1 MNNEGDFH
9 KDEPDIEFQ
18 TISSPIEFATPLP
31 PLGEDLPLVIPF
43 SKPQWVSSAAFI
55 STNTKGQ
62 GSSSDSESKALNA
75 NPNQAEKVFK
85 SATIDNR
92 SVKGSTTYESCSNI
106 KRSAS
111 VSSTSSSKSGES
123 SPRHVD
129 DELQQKLN
137 KRLSKECDAH
147 ALEKFES
154 TVQQNM
160 SQNRAIAGT
169 KLVS

>member
-1 MNNEGDFH
+1 M
-9 KDEPDIEFQ
+9 
-18 TISSPIEFATPLP
+18 SPIELATQLP

-43 SKPQWVSSAAFI
+43 SEPQWVSSAAFI

-62 GSSSDSESKALNA
+62 GFSSDSESKALNT

-85 SATIDNR
+85 SATIDHR
-92 SVKGSTTYESCSNI
+92 SVKGSTTYESCSHI

-137 KRLSKECDAH
+137 KRLSKESDAH